1 MDPTIFEKYL
11 KFLTYAQAYHMNN
24 LFLYVIT
31 YCSAHVSATLFRMAI
46 AHSGLWGSCQQGIV
60 HFKMF
65 TFRHVA
71 VRSSG
76 FWHAD

>member
-46 AHSGLWGSCQQGIV
+46 AHSGL
-60 HFKMF
+60 
-65 TFRHVA
+65 
-71 VRSSG
+71 
-76 FWHAD
+76 